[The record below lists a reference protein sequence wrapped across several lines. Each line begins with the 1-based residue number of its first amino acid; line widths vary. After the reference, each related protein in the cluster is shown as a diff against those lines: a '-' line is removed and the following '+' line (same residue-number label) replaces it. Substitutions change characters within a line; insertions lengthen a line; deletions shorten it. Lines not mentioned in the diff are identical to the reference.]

1 MINKW
6 DFKMIFSKA
15 DKIPDGLD
23 YDKTASKLLK
33 LGWLSEIYN
42 VESNKSVYQIT
53 DLGYQYYFT
62 ICLAT
67 GYERLF
73 NGPKQIMDSESV
85 VNEDMDLFEEGY
97 VVAGKDSQKLTP
109 TGAEYLC
116 VLIDAHDKEIRT
128 GGKNKKT
135 SKSST
140 VKKIGKYSAMF
151 MRGMNKVSEM
161 AQEYDKQSTAAT
173 RNYWV
178 EDKKGVCPYCNH
190 INSPKSKFCVKCGNS
205 IKGKDKSSSRKRKR
219 RSKK

>member
-1 MINKW
+1 
-6 DFKMIFSKA
+6 MIFSKA

-23 YDKTASKLLK
+23 YDKTVSKLLK
-33 LGWLSEIYN
+33 LGWLSEIFD

-97 VVAGKDSQKLTP
+97 VIAGKDSQKLTP

-116 VLIDAHDKEIRT
+116 VLIDVHDKEIRT

-151 MRGMNKVSEM
+151 MRGLNKASEI
-161 AQEYDKQSTAAT
+161 AQEYDKQSTIAT
-173 RNYWV
+173 
-178 EDKKGVCPYCNH
+178 
-190 INSPKSKFCVKCGNS
+190 
-205 IKGKDKSSSRKRKR
+205 
-219 RSKK
+219 